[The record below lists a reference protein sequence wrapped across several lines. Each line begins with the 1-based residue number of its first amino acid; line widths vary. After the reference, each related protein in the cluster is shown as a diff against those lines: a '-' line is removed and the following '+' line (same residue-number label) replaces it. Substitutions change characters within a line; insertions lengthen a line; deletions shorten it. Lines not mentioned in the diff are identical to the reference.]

1 MFGIISSVP
10 STDALLVTHRGRH
23 PERWRVYHDCF
34 RICVRGRVPLQQ
46 FVVAFYT
53 SWLFRFERAVPR
65 ILLAIPSSDADV
77 YALAQGTHDTFAA
90 WYVGGAHTDRAT
102 HVRSLRAHALMFLVG
117 PDGDGGTELCF
128 GSAVVGQRRANGS
141 FVMSPLSRALLG
153 FHELYSQLLLQAAAR
168 SLAAPGGTKSSF

>member
-23 PERWRVYHDCF
+23 PERWGGYHDCF
-34 RICVRGRVPLQQ
+34 RICVRGRVTLQQ
-46 FVVAFYT
+46 FVGAFYT
-53 SWLFRFERAVPR
+53 SWLFRLERALLR
-65 ILLAIPSSDADV
+65 IFLAIPSSDADA
-77 YALAQGTHDTFAA
+77 YALARGTRNTFAI
-90 WYVGGAHTDRAT
+90 WYVGARTPTELLMCDRYERT
-102 HVRSLRAHALMFLVG
+102 RSWFRVG

-128 GSAVVGQRRANGS
+128 GSAVAGRRRANGS